1 MTTEITLEG
10 LAYASPGDLDKL
22 SIAVLANMQNE
33 ADHHL
38 ASAQQLQAILHGVLT
53 RRYAA
58 GLNDTGT
65 HHRTDGDF
73 DIKVTVPKTVSW
85 DQPRLASAMATIR
98 DEWEGDPAE
107 YVETKMSVM
116 ERKFDAWPA
125 PIRDLFAPART
136 VKAGKP
142 KIEITLR
149 DENREAA

>member
-1 MTTEITLEG
+1 MTIDE
-10 LAYASPGDLDKL
+10 LADASPGVLDKL
-22 SIAVLANMQNE
+22 PIAVLANLQNE
-33 ADHHL
+33 ADRHL
-38 ASAQQLQAILHGVLT
+38 ASAQQMQAILHGVLV

-85 DQPRLASAMATIR
+85 DQPRLASAIATIR

-107 YVETKMSVM
+107 YVETKLSIM

-142 KIEITLR
+142 KIEIALR
-149 DENREAA
+149 DEKREAA